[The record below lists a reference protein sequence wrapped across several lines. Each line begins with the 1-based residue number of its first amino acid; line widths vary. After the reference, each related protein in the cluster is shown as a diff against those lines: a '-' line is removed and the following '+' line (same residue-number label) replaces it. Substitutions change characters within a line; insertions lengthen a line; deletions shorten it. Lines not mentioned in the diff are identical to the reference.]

1 MRKIGEL
8 LGEWRTMKKIVLP
21 FTICFLLFILLTS
34 AGAQEEVASPLVKD
48 LESMEKILYG
58 LPQSGSVLSR
68 VEKIERDL
76 IGDTLSG
83 TLMER
88 VNTLKAFI
96 LTGTDAEPSLDFKIR
111 AIRLALRSEPAKSG
125 ILVAELEELE
135 KLIFGVVS
143 DDPIGV
149 RVDRLY
155 KTCIDPSKVKSFTVQ
170 VPEGTLIKISIQREL
185 NSERNREGDPVPY
198 VVEEDVS
205 IDGVLVLAKGTK
217 GEGKLTKVRHKGAF
231 GKGGSLEIDFGSV
244 EAIDGTLIPL
254 GLGEKSIEENKA
266 VGYAV
271 ITSIAGLAL
280 LGPIGAVAGVFI
292 QGEPAKVERGAEL
305 FVETLETKE
314 IAGPLTE
321 GTTLS
326 TPKETESPEYSYD
339 ETWDDETWD
348 EETWDEEVSQE
359 DTNETTQEDIEEIPQ
374 GEGTITQE
382 EPQVEIE
389 IKPYEEW

>member
-1 MRKIGEL
+1 M
-8 LGEWRTMKKIVLP
+8 MKRIVLP
-21 FTICFLLFILLTS
+21 FTVCFLLFVLLTS
-34 AGAQEEVASPLVKD
+34 VGAQEEVASPLVRD

-88 VNTLKAFI
+88 VNTLKTFI

-111 AIRLALRSEPAKSG
+111 AIRLTLRSEPAKSG
-125 ILVAELEELE
+125 ILIAELEELE

-143 DDPIGV
+143 DEPIGV

-170 VPEGTLIKISIQREL
+170 IPEETLVKISIQREL
-185 NSERNREGDPVPY
+185 HSERNNEGDPVPFI
-198 VVEEDVS
+198 VAEDIS
-205 IDGVLVLAKGTK
+205 IDGVLVLAKGTE
-217 GEGKLTKVRHKGAF
+217 GEGRLTKVRRKGAF
-231 GKGGSLEIDFGSV
+231 GKGGRLEIDFGAVRAS
-244 EAIDGTLIPL
+244 DGTLIPL
-254 GLGEKSIEENKA
+254 GLGDKSIEENKA

-292 QGEPAKVERGAEL
+292 QGEPAKVEKGAEL
-305 FVETLETKE
+305 IVEVLETKE
-314 IAGPLTE
+314 VAGPLVGVGE
-321 GTTLS
+321 MVLPS
-326 TPKETESPEYSYD
+326 PPEISEYESSWE
-339 ETWDDETWD
+339 
-348 EETWDEEVSQE
+348 
-359 DTNETTQEDIEEIPQ
+359 EEIPQ
-374 GEGTITQE
+374 ENIEELPQEEEPITQE
-382 EPQVEIE
+382 EPEVEIE

>member
-1 MRKIGEL
+1 
-8 LGEWRTMKKIVLP
+8 MKKIALP
-21 FTICFLLFILLTS
+21 FTICFVLFILLSS
-34 AGAQEEVASPLVKD
+34 AGAQEEVVSPLVKD

-58 LPQSGSVLSR
+58 LPQPGSVLNR

-88 VNTLKAFI
+88 VNTLKTFI
-96 LTGTDAEPSLDFKIR
+96 LAGTDAEPSLDFKIK
-111 AIRLALRSEPAKSG
+111 AIRLTLRSEPAKSG

-143 DDPIGV
+143 NDPIGV

-155 KTCIDPSKVKSFTVQ
+155 KTCIDPSKAKSFTVQ

-185 NSERNREGDPVPY
+185 HSERSREGDPVPF
-198 VVEEDVS
+198 VITEDVA
-205 IDGVLVLAKGTK
+205 INGVLVLAKGTQ
-217 GEGKLTKVRHKGAF
+217 GEGSLTKVRRKGAF

-292 QGEPAKVERGAEL
+292 QGEPAKVERGTAL
-305 FVETLETKE
+305 FVETLEAKE
-314 IAGPLTE
+314 VAGPLV
-321 GTTLS
+321 
-326 TPKETESPEYSYD
+326 KEASLPAPRETGPEDDYD
-339 ETWDDETWD
+339 YNSGWD
-348 EETWDEEVSQE
+348 EETIPQE
-359 DTNETTQEDIEEIPQ
+359 NIEEIPQ
-374 GEGTITQE
+374 REDEWTMTQE